1 MAQPVWITPAGSL
14 GIIPEATFY
23 QQFMSVTVD
32 PLFTVTCTA
41 TSATTNR
48 ITCNSTAGMYAELDV
63 QFSGNVFGGIS
74 EVTRY
79 YVISVVN
86 ATEFVIGE
94 TAESTTPVSLTTATG
109 SMTADLRQ
117 EVYYKIISG
126 ALPAGIQCG
135 ANGLITGVPRAVA
148 SLQGVP
154 FPVNRNVTSKFA
166 IRAYTENLVNGT
178 FVLDRIRDRTFELT
192 VSGNDVPD
200 FTNPAGSLG
209 TYYDGDQVDLQ
220 LGYTNVDPDEV
231 LTVKLI
237 NGELP
242 LGLTLSST
250 GLISGYIEP
259 AANVDEPPGYDLEP
273 ASVLPY
279 DFIVSAIDKNY
290 QFTLEVSDGK
300 SSSLRT
306 YTIFVYN
313 RSELTA
319 DNTTITADNTF
330 VDASQTTERAP
341 FLTNANPGDLG
352 RVRSDNFFAYQFLG
366 DDYDTA
372 DIEYLI
378 TVNQGNGL
386 PPGLTLDPTTGWY
399 YGFIPDSGLIE
410 VAYSFNIQ
418 VRQVDNPA
426 IVSQLY
432 PFTITIIGIDDSA
445 VSWITDSELGTVENG
460 STSLLV
466 VQAVARGGKVL
477 SYRLKNGA
485 FNELPQGLE
494 LLPTGEI
501 AGRITFNTFAVDLGF
516 TTFDKS
522 QSNITGI
529 SQTTFDSKYT
539 FTVNAYA
546 DNPNQPEYA
555 VARINVVDGG
565 SGYSS
570 INPPTVSI
578 TEPVGAAAVTAVL
591 GTPVVSGGK
600 IISIPIVDGGAGYTS
615 TAIITITQGF
625 GGSGAVLT
633 VDMQQIGTVDAVSVF
648 KTFSITIDRAYN
660 YPYQNLFCLAMPPAN
675 DRLLLNNLLTN
686 QEIFVPSYVYRP
698 QDANFGVST
707 RVKYEHAYG
716 LAPETVDTYV
726 SSLYLNHY
734 WKNLILGGINTAQAL
749 DDAGNVVYEVVY
761 SKIVDNLVNN
771 DGQSVSKI
779 VNLPYEIVDPG
790 DGSSVVRQ
798 VYPNSLVNMRDQV
811 IDVVGQI
818 STKLPLWMTSKQTNG
833 RVLGFTPAWVI
844 CYAQPGRS
852 AQIAYYIEEYFAQN
866 LNIVDFKVDR
876 YVLDRTL
883 SKNWDTETQSWTPQG
898 SLTTFD
904 FFNTSSYVDIGTVQ
918 AATNLAYVDINFR
931 TLDEINALGGIDG
944 LTWISIPGELPPPD
958 TKVTITNG
966 TKLIFVKQQD
976 YSNYATSDDAW
987 QQYTVL
993 YDSNGYDQ
1001 TATDFD
1007 ESFTIPGG
1015 YNVVCTAT
1023 AGSTD
1028 RITCSDTDG
1037 MTPGDI
1043 IYFTGDVFGGV
1054 VSFSNNNQIYYIL
1067 DVIDSTRFRITD
1079 TVDGTTPVD
1088 LSTAAGNMNAIW
1100 GNYRMSIYEI
1110 TIVPG
1115 ATASDPST
1123 VQLSLLQQ
1131 TAPNDFLKV
1140 TQGFYYNTAQLYR
1153 PTVPGAA
1160 LTVINWQP
1168 LITAITT
1175 VSSETTFDDASL
1187 QFIAP
1192 VDMYSTSD
1200 TLDKYLVFPKTNILV

>member
-1 MAQPVWITPAGSL
+1 MAQPVWITPAGTL
-14 GIIPEATFY
+14 GIIPEGTFY
-23 QQFMSVTVD
+23 QQTLLASSD
-32 PLFTVTCTA
+32 PILSITCTA

-48 ITCNSTAGMYAELDV
+48 ITCTSTAGLYADLNIE
-63 QFSGNVFGGIS
+63 FSGNVFGGINLGI
-74 EVTRY
+74 RY
-79 YVISVVN
+79 FVLAVISSTEFTIA
-86 ATEFVIGE
+86 ATEF
-94 TAESTTPVSLTTATG
+94 STTPIPLTTAAG
-109 SMTADLRQ
+109 SMTGSVTQ
-117 EVYYKIISG
+117 HIYYQVISG
-126 ALPAGIQCG
+126 TLPAGIQISD
-135 ANGLITGVPRAVA
+135 NGLITGVPQAVA

-154 FPVNRNVTSKFA
+154 FQVNRNITSKFA
-166 IRAYTENLVNGT
+166 IRAYTENLVNGVL
-178 FVLDRIRDRTFELT
+178 VLDRIRDRTFELT

-259 AANVDEPPGYDLEP
+259 AANVNEPPGYDLEP

-341 FLTNANPGDLG
+341 FLTNAAPSDLG

-378 TVNQGNGL
+378 TVNEGNGL

-399 YGFIPDSGLIE
+399 YGFIPDNGLIE

-432 PFTITIIGIDDSA
+432 PFTMTIIGIDDSA
-445 VSWITDSELGTVENG
+445 VSWITDSDLGTVENG

-522 QSNITGI
+522 QSNVTGI

-570 INPPTVSI
+570 INPPTVAI
-578 TEPVGAAAVTAVL
+578 TEPIGAAAVTAVL

-600 IISIPIVDGGAGYTS
+600 IISIPIVDGGVGYTS
-615 TAIITITQGF
+615 PAIITITQGF

-675 DRLLLNNLLTN
+675 DRQLLNNLLTN

-749 DDAGNVVYEVVY
+749 DDAGNVIYEVVY

-790 DGSSVVRQ
+790 DGSSVIRQ

-866 LNIVDFKVDR
+866 LNVVDFKVDR

-883 SKNWDTETQSWTPQG
+883 SKNWDTENQRWTPQG

-904 FFNTSSYVDIGTVQ
+904 FYNTSNYVDIGTVQ
-918 AATNLAYVDINFR
+918 AATNLAYVDIDFK

-958 TKVTITNG
+958 TKVIITNG

-976 YSNYATSDDAW
+976 YSNYDTSDDAW

-1001 TATDFD
+1001 TGTDFD
-1007 ESFTIPGG
+1007 ESFTISGG

-1023 AGSTD
+1023 AGATD
-1028 RITCSDTDG
+1028 RITCSDTTG

-1043 IYFTGDVFGGV
+1043 IWFTGDVFGDV
-1054 VSFSNNNQIYYIL
+1054 VSFSTNNQIYYIL
-1067 DVIDSTRFRITD
+1067 DVIDGTHFRITD
-1079 TVDGTTPVD
+1079 TVDGTTPVN
-1088 LSTAAGNMNAIW
+1088 LSTAAGNMNTIW
-1100 GNYRMSIYEI
+1100 GNYRMGIYEI

-1115 ATASDPST
+1115 ATSSDPST

-1131 TAPNDFLKV
+1131 TAPNDYLKV

-1153 PTVPGAA
+1153 PTVPGAG

-1168 LITAITT
+1168 LITAVTT
-1175 VSSETTFDDASL
+1175 VSSETTFDNASM

-1200 TLDKYLVFPKTNILV
+1200 ALDKYLVFPKTNILV